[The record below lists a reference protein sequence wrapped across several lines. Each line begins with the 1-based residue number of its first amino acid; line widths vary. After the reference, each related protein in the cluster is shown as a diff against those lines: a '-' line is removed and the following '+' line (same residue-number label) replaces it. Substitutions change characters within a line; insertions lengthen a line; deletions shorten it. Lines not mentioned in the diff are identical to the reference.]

1 MAQAFDHTL
10 EPVHGGQAGPLVK
23 HRPIASTSLTAAYAG
38 RVGYLDSDG
47 NLAVG
52 VPTAK
57 TQMPLYILRGIESPS
72 VYDSLAGTSWV
83 PVTANGARAITLV
96 ATGGFEVQ
104 TTEYDTEGA
113 YNPNTYLTV
122 DSTGKVTP
130 ASLTNLYAS
139 GSPWI
144 VGICSIHENSQNYA
158 DPFNTASTPTGTN
171 ANRKNVLTFWTYFLP
186 GK

>member
-23 HRPIASTSLTAAYAG
+23 QRPIASTSLSKAYAG
-38 RVGYLDSDG
+38 RVGYLDSSG
-47 NLAVG
+47 NIAVG
-52 VPTAK
+52 APTAK

-72 VYDSLAGTSWV
+72 VYDSLAGSSWV
-83 PVTANGARAITLV
+83 PVTADGRAIVLV

-104 TTEYDTEGA
+104 TTEYDTAGT

-122 DSTGKVTP
+122 DSDGKVTP
-130 ASLTNLYAS
+130 TALTNLYAT

-144 VGICSIHENSQNYA
+144 VGICSIHENAQNID
-158 DPFNTASTPTGTN
+158 DPWNSINTPTGKN
-171 ANRKNVLTFWTYFLP
+171 ANRKDVLTFWTYFLP